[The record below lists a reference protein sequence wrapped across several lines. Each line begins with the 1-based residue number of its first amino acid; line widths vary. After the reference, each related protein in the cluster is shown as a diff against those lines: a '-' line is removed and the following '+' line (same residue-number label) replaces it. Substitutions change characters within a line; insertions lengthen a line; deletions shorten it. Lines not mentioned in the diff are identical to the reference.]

1 MEKGSVK
8 QHQFAVMR
16 TKGTR
21 SGKECAKFGFKEK
34 LRICQAAD
42 FGQRYLGSAHT
53 QPGGRFT
60 PWQ

>member
-1 MEKGSVK
+1 MEKRLVK
-8 QHQFAVMR
+8 HHQVAVMR
-16 TKGTR
+16 TKAPR
-21 SGKECAKFGFKEK
+21 SGKESAKFGFKEK

>member
-1 MEKGSVK
+1 
-8 QHQFAVMR
+8 MR
-16 TKGTR
+16 TKDTR
-21 SGKECAKFGFKEK
+21 SGKESAKFDFKEK